1 MYKHI
6 LVTLDGSP
14 LSEQVLPQVKQ
25 LIAGAETS
33 ITLLT
38 VAAAPEESAEARAR
52 TKLPP
57 AMVAGQVEFK
67 ETEPQFVERRGQ
79 AVARVRD
86 ELEHYLEEA
95 VAGLALQGVTMA
107 KAVRFGDPADEII
120 KYANEQN
127 VDLIMM
133 ATHGRTGLS
142 RAISGSVAD
151 RVVTSGAAPVLL
163 VRPESKRSGW
173 PADPAASSRALTGRG
188 DRGT

>member
-1 MYKHI
+1 MYKRI

-38 VAAAPEESAEARAR
+38 VAAAPEESAEARAW
-52 TKLPP
+52 TMLPP
-57 AMVAGQVEFK
+57 AMVPPALVAGQVES
-67 ETEPQFVERRGQ
+67 VERRGQ
-79 AVARVRD
+79 AAARVRG
-86 ELEHYLEEA
+86 ELEHYLEEM
-95 VAGLALQGVTMA
+95 VAGLPLQGVTVE
-107 KAVRFGDPADEII
+107 KAVRVGDAAEEII
-120 KYANEQN
+120 KYAREQQ

-163 VRPESKRSGW
+163 VRPESKK
-173 PADPAASSRALTGRG
+173 
-188 DRGT
+188 

>member
-1 MYKHI
+1 MYKRI

-14 LSEQVLPQVKQ
+14 LSEQVLPRVKQ
-25 LIAGAETS
+25 LIAGAEMS

-38 VAAAPEESAEARAR
+38 VAAAPEESAEARAW
-52 TKLPP
+52 TILPPAMVPP
-57 AMVAGQVEFK
+57 AMVAGQVESK
-67 ETEPQFVERRGQ
+67 ERRGQ
-79 AVARVRD
+79 AVARVRG

-95 VAGLALQGVTMA
+95 VAGLPLQGVPVE
-107 KAVRFGDPADEII
+107 KAVRIGDAAEEII
-120 KYANEQN
+120 KYARELN

-163 VRPESKRSGW
+163 VRPEGKK
-173 PADPAASSRALTGRG
+173 
-188 DRGT
+188 

>member
-1 MYKHI
+1 MYKRI
-6 LVTLDGSP
+6 LVTLDGSA

-33 ITLLT
+33 ITFLT
-38 VAAAPEESAEARAR
+38 VAAAPEESAEARAW
-52 TKLPP
+52 TMMPTAMPPP
-57 AMVAGQVEFK
+57 AMVAGQFESM
-67 ETEPQFVERRGQ
+67 ERRDQ
-79 AVARVRD
+79 AVARVRG

-95 VAGLALQGVTMA
+95 VAGLPLQGVTME
-107 KAVRFGDPADEII
+107 KAVRFGDAAEEII
-120 KYANEQN
+120 KYAREQN

-163 VRPESKRSGW
+163 VRPESKK
-173 PADPAASSRALTGRG
+173 
-188 DRGT
+188 

>member
-1 MYKHI
+1 MYKRI

-38 VAAAPEESAEARAR
+38 VAAAPEESAEARAW
-52 TKLPP
+52 TMLPPAMPPP
-57 AMVAGQVEFK
+57 AMVAGQFES
-67 ETEPQFVERRGQ
+67 VERRGQ
-79 AVARVRD
+79 ALARVRA
-86 ELEHYLEEA
+86 ELDRYLEEA
-95 VAGLALQGVTMA
+95 VAGLPLQGVTVEQ
-107 KAVRFGDPADEII
+107 AVRIGDAAEEII
-120 KYANEQN
+120 KYAREQN

-163 VRPESKRSGW
+163 VRPESKK
-173 PADPAASSRALTGRG
+173 
-188 DRGT
+188 

>member
-1 MYKHI
+1 MYKRI

-38 VAAAPEESAEARAR
+38 VAAAPEESAEARAQ

-67 ETEPQFVERRGQ
+67 ETEPRFVERRGQ
-79 AVARVRD
+79 AVARVRA
-86 ELEHYLEEA
+86 ELDHYLEEA
-95 VAGLALQGVTMA
+95 MAGLPLQRVA
-107 KAVRFGDPADEII
+107 VEKAVRFGDPAEEII
-120 KYANEQN
+120 KFAREQN

-163 VRPESKRSGW
+163 VRPESKK
-173 PADPAASSRALTGRG
+173 
-188 DRGT
+188 

>member
-1 MYKHI
+1 MYKRI

-38 VAAAPEESAEARAR
+38 VAAAPEESAEARAW
-52 TKLPP
+52 TMLPPTMPPP
-57 AMVAGQVEFK
+57 AMVAGQFESVA
-67 ETEPQFVERRGQ
+67 RRGQ
-79 AVARVRD
+79 ALARVRA
-86 ELEHYLEEA
+86 ELDRYLEEA
-95 VAGLALQGVTMA
+95 VAGLPLQGVTVEQ
-107 KAVRFGDPADEII
+107 AVRIGDAAEEII
-120 KYANEQN
+120 KYAREQN

-163 VRPESKRSGW
+163 VRPESKK
-173 PADPAASSRALTGRG
+173 
-188 DRGT
+188 

>member
-1 MYKHI
+1 MYKRI

-25 LIAGAETS
+25 LTAGAETS

-38 VAAAPEESAEARAR
+38 VAAAPEESAEARAW
-52 TKLPP
+52 TILPPAMVPP
-57 AMVAGQVEFK
+57 AMVAGQVESK
-67 ETEPQFVERRGQ
+67 ERRGQ
-79 AVARVRD
+79 AVARVRG

-95 VAGLALQGVTMA
+95 VAGLPLQGVTVE
-107 KAVRFGDPADEII
+107 KAVRIGDAAEEII
-120 KYANEQN
+120 KYAREQN

-163 VRPESKRSGW
+163 VRPESKK
-173 PADPAASSRALTGRG
+173 
-188 DRGT
+188 

>member
-1 MYKHI
+1 MYKLI

-38 VAAAPEESAEARAR
+38 VAAAPEESAEARTR

-57 AMVAGQVEFK
+57 AMVAGQVESK
-67 ETEPQFVERRGQ
+67 ETEPRFVERRGQ
-79 AVARVRD
+79 AVARIRD

-95 VAGLALQGVTMA
+95 VAGLALQRINIE
-107 KAVRFGDPADEII
+107 KAVRFGDAAEEII
-120 KYANEQN
+120 KYAREQN

-163 VRPESKRSGW
+163 VRPESKK
-173 PADPAASSRALTGRG
+173 
-188 DRGT
+188 

>member
-1 MYKHI
+1 MYKRI

-33 ITLLT
+33 ITFLT
-38 VAAAPEESAEARAR
+38 VAAAPEESAEARAW
-52 TKLPP
+52 TILPPAMLPP
-57 AMVAGQVEFK
+57 AMVAGQVESAK
-67 ETEPQFVERRGQ
+67 TRGQ

-95 VAGLALQGVTMA
+95 AAGLPLQGVTVE
-107 KAVRFGDPADEII
+107 KAVLIGDAAEEII
-120 KYANEQN
+120 KYAREQN

-142 RAISGSVAD
+142 RTISGSVAD

-163 VRPESKRSGW
+163 VRPESKK
-173 PADPAASSRALTGRG
+173 
-188 DRGT
+188 